1 MVRRQGGRGDPAS
14 LRGRGDLSREG
25 GGALTLRAP
34 DPGGGRSG
42 RSALVRTLAT
52 VLITAVVT
60 FGATTYFERGRLAAD
75 ATLRALEAQ
84 PAFPRLLQA
93 ITLTRRY
100 YVTDPNLNQMV
111 EGAISGAIAAL
122 GDPYS
127 QYFNAADYRAFNQQ
141 SSGRYGGIGVEVE
154 NQGADIVVFRT
165 FPGTP
170 AADTAYQGA
179 PAGAPTGLLPG
190 DRLTQ
195 VEGRSVVG
203 VPLQSVS
210 NLIRGTPG
218 SKVTVTVQ
226 RPSANGGQGQ
236 QLTFVFTRADVVVPT
251 ATEAMLPGGIG
262 YLNVNQFTETTPDQ
276 VRTSLAAL
284 RKAGMRG
291 LVLDLR
297 NNPGGLV
304 DSALGVASQLMPDGL
319 LTYLV
324 DRQGQRQ
331 NYTITQGT
339 RLGVPMVVLV
349 NGFTASAA
357 EILAGAIQD
366 RGLAPLVGTQTFG
379 KGIVQRIYPL
389 QGNTGLKI
397 TVAHYYTPDGR
408 DINKKGLTPDHVVD
422 FPKTASPNIIGDP
435 SQDTPAVDPQMAEAL
450 SVLQG
455 EMRGR

>member
-1 MVRRQGGRGDPAS
+1 MTDR
-14 LRGRGDLSREG
+14 
-25 GGALTLRAP
+25 TP
-34 DPGGGRSG
+34 DTSG
-42 RSALVRTLAT
+42 RWPRRPLWLRTVAT
-52 VLITAVVT
+52 ILITAVVT
-60 FGATTYFERGRLAAD
+60 FGATTYFERGQASSN

-93 ITLTRRY
+93 LNLTRQY

-111 EGAISGAIAAL
+111 EGAIAGAVAAL

-127 QYFNAADYRAFNQQ
+127 QYFNATDYAAFNQQ
-141 SSGRYGGIGVEVE
+141 SSGQYGGIGVEVE
-154 NQGADIVVFRT
+154 NQGSDIVVFRT

-179 PAGAPTGLLPG
+179 PSGAPRGLQPG
-190 DRLTQ
+190 DRM
-195 VEGRSVVG
+195 VAVG
-203 VPLQSVS
+203 GKSIVGSPIQAAS
-210 NLIRGTPG
+210 NLIRGAAG
-218 SKVTVTVQ
+218 SQVTVTVQ
-226 RPSANGGQGQ
+226 RPDPSGGPAQ
-236 QLTFVFTRADVVVPT
+236 QLTFVFTRANVVIPT
-251 ATEAMLPGGIG
+251 ATGTMLPGNVG

-276 VRTSLAAL
+276 VRTELAAMK
-284 RKAGMRG
+284 KAGMKG

-304 DSALGVASQLMPDGL
+304 DSALGVASQLMSNGL

-324 DRQGQRQ
+324 DRQGNRQ
-331 NYTITQGT
+331 NYTITSGT
-339 RLGVPMVVLV
+339 TLGVPMVVLV

-357 EILAGAIQD
+357 EILSGAIQD

-397 TVAHYYTPDGR
+397 TVAHYYTPKGR
-408 DINKKGLTPDHVVD
+408 DINKKGLTPDHVVQ
-422 FPKTASPNIIGDP
+422 FPKTASANIIGDP
-435 SQDTPAVDPQMAEAL
+435 SQDTPAADPQMAEAL

-455 EMRGR
+455 EMRGH